1 MPILASSVLTTPDF
15 SGEKMYC
22 HTNPSTAMD
31 GTEKKKNRERAKLRP
46 KNLRLSTTARGNA
59 ITVISTVVVTV
70 YSSVKPRPASSVGSL
85 KHCT

>member
-22 HTNPSTAMD
+22 QTKPSTAMD

-46 KNLRLSTTARGNA
+46 KNLRLSTTASGRA
-59 ITVISTVVVTV
+59 ITVMSTVVATV